1 MTPRRRLSLALC
13 LPFASCLPFACRLA
27 LALTASAALASGAH
41 AEVKSAAGDGFVSV
55 NVRRIE
61 AAPAKV
67 YAALPEIGR
76 WWNSEHSYSG
86 DAANFSL
93 KAEAGACFCE
103 RWKDG
108 EVEHGRV
115 IMVMRDEVFRLQ
127 TALGP
132 LQGRAV
138 NGVLTFQL
146 KPEDGGKATLL
157 TLTYTVNGASG
168 SALDKSAPAVDR
180 VLSEQLQRLGSYVET
195 GKPSP

>member
-1 MTPRRRLSLALC
+1 MERPNFVATLPMMLSRRH
-13 LPFASCLPFACRLA
+13 LPLLLVVPATLV
-27 LALTASAALASGAH
+27 SAAH
-41 AEVKSAAGDGFVSV
+41 AEVKSAAGDGFVIV
-55 NVRRIE
+55 NARRIE
-61 AAPAKV
+61 AAPAKA
-67 YAALPEIGR
+67 YAALPQIGR
-76 WWNSEHSYSG
+76 WWNAEHSYSG
-86 DAANFSL
+86 DSANYSL

-115 IMVMRDEVFRLQ
+115 IMVMRDEVLRLQ

-157 TLTYTVNGASG
+157 TLTYTVNGAST

-180 VLSEQLQRLGSYVET
+180 VLAEQLQRLGNYIET
-195 GKPSP
+195 GKPGAP

>member
-1 MTPRRRLSLALC
+1 MTPSGHHLAL
-13 LPFASCLPFACRLA
+13 LLILNGA
-27 LALTASAALASGAH
+27 LIAGARG
-41 AEVKSAAGDGFVSV
+41 EVKSAAADGFVV
-55 NVRRIE
+55 VHTRRIE

-67 YAALPEIGR
+67 YAALPQIGR
-76 WWNSEHSYSG
+76 WWNGEHSYSG
-86 DAANFSL
+86 DSANLSL

-115 IMVMRDEVFRLQ
+115 IMVMRDEVLRLQ

-146 KPEDGGKATLL
+146 KPEDGAKATLL
-157 TLTYTVNGASG
+157 TLTYTVNGAGS
-168 SALDKSAPAVDR
+168 SALDKSAAAVDG
-180 VLSEQLQRLGSYVET
+180 VLNEQVQRLGSFVET
-195 GKPSP
+195 GKPAAP